1 MLRLIQLSI
10 ERPIA
15 IVSLMI
21 LIVFFGYIAASS
33 VPIQMSPDIE
43 KPMLQVRVSW
53 PGAAPEDVDREIIG
67 RLEKEFSNLSLVEE
81 ISSNSSTG
89 SARISLTYSSGAD
102 MDKSLTEL
110 VTKISGVSGLPYESK
125 SPIVRTSN
133 SDDSPIAR
141 LALISKNP
149 NENIDD
155 LGVFV
160 EKEIMEPLSRIKG
173 VAETTKYGGKKRTLK
188 ISVDPE
194 KLVRYQIDLASIIET
209 LRRSS
214 VQLTVGSIE
223 EGKRNYVVRTESNL
237 YNLETAGNIILR
249 STINENNYSVPV
261 FLKDVANIDFVSEKQ
276 SSFRRLNGSNSIIIN
291 ILREQGSNVV
301 ETTKILKREIKRLNN
316 EKLVNKNLSLKL
328 VYTETTY
335 ISSALNLVKQNI
347 WIGGSLALFVLILFL
362 RSFFPTLII
371 FIAIPISVIGTFV
384 AIAGLGLSINVISLA
399 GLAFAVGMVVDAS
412 IISQENIFRLRQKGL
427 NPVNAAY
434 NGARQVWAPI
444 LGSALTTIIVFIP
457 IILLNLP
464 IGQLFRDI
472 AIAISVSVIISVFVS
487 ITIIPM
493 LSSKLLSGTS
503 GKFQKSIKLPLV
515 DFTANKIKQAIVK
528 YAEFSI
534 KKKFV
539 GIVSVFIILIS
550 AGMFVYKFFPKLDY
564 LPDGNANFVF
574 GRILVPPGY
583 SMPETLK
590 IAEKMENAAKP
601 LWNESNMEIKE
612 PKISRF
618 FFVAYSGG
626 AFAGAS
632 AKDPS
637 RVSELKSILMRPIF
651 TEPGA
656 RAFVRQASLFGRS
669 VGGSRSIRIDIMGTD
684 LEKIHIITKRLHNL
698 IRKEFPLKEGNQVR
712 VLPNLS
718 SGTPM
723 IKILPNLN
731 KLAQSGISVRD
742 FSQAIDVFNDGLVI
756 TQIPIRGELID
767 LTLSGKNSDKLSLK
781 DLEELPIVNKSGD
794 ILRVNQL
801 SEIKFV
807 SSPQQI
813 RRISGRQS
821 QSINLRPDENI
832 PLESSV
838 SKIQNEIIPK
848 VLDQANN
855 LSVVINIKG
864 AASELNRS
872 WIAMKKNV
880 LISIV
885 VIFFLLVI
893 LLRNFLLPFIII
905 LSVPV
910 ACAGGLGGLTILNL
924 FVLQPLDMLTMLGFV
939 ILTGVVV
946 NNSILMVEQTVLHVR
961 EEKLNI
967 KSAILE
973 TTKNRIRPIFLS
985 TLTSLF
991 GLIPLVIFPGAGSEL
1006 YRGIGTVVFGGLALS
1021 TITTL
1026 IMIPPLLMI
1035 AQKQILNSAKLQKV
1049 AF

>member
-1 MLRLIQLSI
+1 
-10 ERPIA
+10 
-15 IVSLMI
+15 
-21 LIVFFGYIAASS
+21 
-33 VPIQMSPDIE
+33 
-43 KPMLQVRVSW
+43 
-53 PGAAPEDVDREIIG
+53 
-67 RLEKEFSNLSLVEE
+67 
-81 ISSNSSTG
+81 
-89 SARISLTYSSGAD
+89 
-102 MDKSLTEL
+102 
-110 VTKISGVSGLPYESK
+110 
-125 SPIVRTSN
+125 
-133 SDDSPIAR
+133 
-141 LALISKNP
+141 
-149 NENIDD
+149 
-155 LGVFV
+155 
-160 EKEIMEPLSRIKG
+160 
-173 VAETTKYGGKKRTLK
+173 
-188 ISVDPE
+188 
-194 KLVRYQIDLASIIET
+194 
-209 LRRSS
+209 
-214 VQLTVGSIE
+214 
-223 EGKRNYVVRTESNL
+223 
-237 YNLETAGNIILR
+237 
-249 STINENNYSVPV
+249 
-261 FLKDVANIDFVSEKQ
+261 
-276 SSFRRLNGSNSIIIN
+276 
-291 ILREQGSNVV
+291 
-301 ETTKILKREIKRLNN
+301 
-316 EKLVNKNLSLKL
+316 
-328 VYTETTY
+328 
-335 ISSALNLVKQNI
+335 
-347 WIGGSLALFVLILFL
+347 
-362 RSFFPTLII
+362 
-371 FIAIPISVIGTFV
+371 
-384 AIAGLGLSINVISLA
+384 
-399 GLAFAVGMVVDAS
+399 
-412 IISQENIFRLRQKGL
+412 
-427 NPVNAAY
+427 
-434 NGARQVWAPI
+434 
-444 LGSALTTIIVFIP
+444 
-457 IILLNLP
+457 
-464 IGQLFRDI
+464 
-472 AIAISVSVIISVFVS
+472 
-487 ITIIPM
+487 
-493 LSSKLLSGTS
+493 
-503 GKFQKSIKLPLV
+503 
-515 DFTANKIKQAIVK
+515 
-528 YAEFSI
+528 
-534 KKKFV
+534 
-539 GIVSVFIILIS
+539 
-550 AGMFVYKFFPKLDY
+550 
-564 LPDGNANFVF
+564 
-574 GRILVPPGY
+574 
-583 SMPETLK
+583 
-590 IAEKMENAAKP
+590 
-601 LWNESNMEIKE
+601 
-612 PKISRF
+612 
-618 FFVAYSGG
+618 
-626 AFAGAS
+626 
-632 AKDPS
+632 
-637 RVSELKSILMRPIF
+637 MRPIF

-669 VGGSRSIRIDIMGTD
+669 VGGSRSIRIDVMGTD

-698 IRKEFPLKEGNQVR
+698 IRKEFPQKEGNQVR

-756 TQIPIRGELID
+756 TQIPLAGELID
-767 LTLSGKNSDKLSLK
+767 LTLSGINSEKLSLK
-781 DLEELPIVNKSGD
+781 DLEELPIVNESGD

-838 SKIQNEIIPK
+838 NKIQNEIIPK

-1035 AQKQILNSAKLQKV
+1035 AQKQILNSAKIQKV